1 MSMKKVLG
9 CGLMVAGT
17 LLAVVPAYAQE
28 TGMPLTLDEE
38 LARKAEEVPGFG
50 GLYLDTTGTT
60 HVYLVDLSR
69 EGDVQ
74 DLGERVVVQQGD
86 YDFRDLFAWKDEL
99 RPQLAQ
105 RGVVFLDIDEQ
116 RNRLVL
122 GVESGSVETFTA
134 QLETFLR
141 DSRVPPAAVIVEAAE
156 PMAPLASLT
165 SKFRPVPQGV
175 QIQRGKILGGECT
188 LGINGTRQG
197 VRGFVTASHCTAFRS
212 VVDGS
217 IFFQAS
223 NGSALDRV
231 GVEKVDPP
239 FFGGGACPFPRVC
252 RFSDAAFVAYDKPS
266 LSAGRLIANPQ
277 SCSFA
282 QGPITLNLFTP
293 FLPMTGFMFGTP
305 VAGTIVTKIGR
316 TTGCTFGF
324 TKGTCVDTNVT
335 GTNITMLCQQRVAG
349 VSAKGDSGAPV
360 FLHGGDE
367 ATLTGILWG
376 GDSGIYAYSPFIFVF
391 TELGGV
397 LPDV

>member
-1 MSMKKVLG
+1 
-9 CGLMVAGT
+9 
-17 LLAVVPAYAQE
+17 
-28 TGMPLTLDEE
+28 
-38 LARKAEEVPGFG
+38 
-50 GLYLDTTGTT
+50 
-60 HVYLVDLSR
+60 VDLSR

-74 DLGERVVVQQGD
+74 NLGERVVVEQGA

-99 RPQLAQ
+99 RPQLIQ

-122 GVESGSVETFTA
+122 GVESGSMETFTA

-141 DSRVPPAAVIVEAAE
+141 SSRVPPAAVIVEAAE
-156 PMAPLASLT
+156 PTAPLAALN
-165 SKFRPVPQGV
+165 SKLRPVPQGV

-197 VRGFVTASHCTAFRS
+197 VRGFVTASHCTAFQS
-212 VVDGS
+212 VVDGAV
-217 IFFQAS
+217 FFQAS
-223 NGSALDRV
+223 NGSSLDRV

-277 SCSFA
+277 SCSFVA
-282 QGPITLNLFTP
+282 GPITLNLLTP
-293 FLPMTGFMFGTP
+293 FLPMTGFMLGTP
-305 VAGTIVTKIGR
+305 PAGTIVTKIGR

-324 TKGTCVDTNVT
+324 TKGTCVDVNVS
-335 GTNITMLCQQRVAG
+335 GTNITMLCQQLVAG
-349 VSAKGDSGAPV
+349 VSLKGDSGAPV
-360 FLHGGDE
+360 FLHGADH

-376 GDSGIYAYSPFIFVF
+376 GDASGSTYAYSPFMSVF

-397 LPDV
+397 FPDV